1 MIYVFI
7 CETSYA
13 IQILIVPVLAFYC
26 FKNYIEIPPKG
37 KETQLSIIIY
47 LKFFYD

>member
-7 CETSYA
+7 CKTSYA
-13 IQILIVPVLAFYC
+13 IQILIVPVLAFYS
-26 FKNYIEIPPKG
+26 FKNYIEMPSKV

-47 LKFFYD
+47 LKSFYD